1 MNCKICGKPLSP
13 KQKSY
18 CSAECAII
26 GRRQRQRTKVTP
38 RYCAMCGKLITGQ
51 SRRQYCSDE
60 CMKSGS
66 AVKPKKVIVRD
77 RIKNIKQVDK
87 LALQMGVSYGKYVA
101 MQYLAQRGE

>member
-26 GRRQRQRTKVTP
+26 GRRQRQRTKVTT
-38 RYCAMCGKLITGQ
+38 RYCAMCGKLIADQ
-51 SRRQYCSDE
+51 NRRQYCSDE

-77 RIKNIKQVDK
+77 KIKNIKQVDK